1 MKQRIFLIVTVAI
14 FSLLIYHTVSAQSA
28 TQRLEKGS
36 LIWEKTDFCYSVTY
50 QDGSVL
56 EKGDF
61 VGALA
66 DYNPTGMGEFRFSI
80 DDNGLL
86 DGPFTI
92 DVEKGKE
99 IIEGTYKK
107 GCYDG
112 KVTHFRNGEKVS
124 EVDIENQRLRKTID
138 YAKDGEIIALYEYDG
153 DRYSVDMTYPNGS
166 RRIVTGT
173 DNEHEVTK
181 FYNVEGQILEYINDI
196 DNEHKKWNTK
206 GQLTFHSYEEIVD
219 AHFNNRVEATYEN
232 GIISKKYSTMV
243 STDKLTKGGY
253 KEKTY
258 TYYYANGKIKE
269 EHISKPTLEQ
279 TGKDFRIARK
289 FDKNGNLKQQ
299 TATHFDKTKGVEID
313 TIIYYE
319 NGKVVGKDRFE
330 VATIAPPK
338 DE

>member
-1 MKQRIFLIVTVAI
+1 
-14 FSLLIYHTVSAQSA
+14 
-28 TQRLEKGS
+28 KGS

-50 QDGSVL
+50 QDGSAL

-138 YAKDGEIIALYEYDG
+138 YTKDGEIIALYEYDG
-153 DRYSVDMTYPNGS
+153 DRYSV
-166 RRIVTGT
+166 
-173 DNEHEVTK
+173 
-181 FYNVEGQILEYINDI
+181 
-196 DNEHKKWNTK
+196 
-206 GQLTFHSYEEIVD
+206 
-219 AHFNNRVEATYEN
+219 
-232 GIISKKYSTMV
+232 
-243 STDKLTKGGY
+243 
-253 KEKTY
+253 
-258 TYYYANGKIKE
+258 
-269 EHISKPTLEQ
+269 
-279 TGKDFRIARK
+279 
-289 FDKNGNLKQQ
+289 
-299 TATHFDKTKGVEID
+299 
-313 TIIYYE
+313 
-319 NGKVVGKDRFE
+319 
-330 VATIAPPK
+330 
-338 DE
+338 